1 MDAILIKRTWRFGL
15 LAKVLATSVFLASCG
30 GSSDEQG
37 AGGPTGNADPAT
49 RAEIEKVAQQVIK
62 EHKLRSLIIRITKD
76 GQDVYTSAM
85 GESITGVPATPQMHI
100 RNGAFAFTYI
110 GQIFAKLADEG
121 ELTLDD
127 KIATWWPELPRADQ
141 VSIKNLLNMTSGYAD
156 YVYQPE
162 LIAAVYADPFRAFTT
177 DELVAIGVAVPAK
190 FAPGTNWHY
199 SHTNYAILGK
209 LLEKITGMPLDEVME
224 KYIIKP
230 MGLTDTSSNGN
241 TPAVPEPV
249 LHSFSSERR
258 GYLEIPAG
266 TPFYEDATF
275 WNPSWTIANGAVQ
288 TTTIFDL
295 TKSMEI
301 VGSGAQVSREMYEEQ
316 VLPKL
321 IGFGD
326 PSTCDGCQHLT
337 EDMSYGLG
345 VMLTGGWISQ
355 TKNFAGSGVSS
366 GYLPSRKL
374 TISVSTTYKPEA
386 FDDKGEFR
394 NASGPI
400 LRSFIQVMA
409 PDSVPRIIP

>member
-1 MDAILIKRTWRFGL
+1 MDATQTLRVRRVGVLVKL
-15 LAKVLATSVFLASCG
+15 LAVAALLVSCG
-30 GSSDEQG
+30 GSSDADS
-37 AGGPTGNADPAT
+37 AGGASGNADPVM
-49 RAEIEKVAQQVIK
+49 RAKIESVTQDAMSRY
-62 EHKLRSLIIRITKD
+62 KLRSLIVRITRD
-76 GQDVYTSAM
+76 GQDVYTSAT
-85 GESITGVPATPQMHI
+85 GESITGVPVTPKMHI
-100 RNGAFAFTYI
+100 RNGAFAFTYV
-110 GQIFAKLADEG
+110 GQIFAKLVDEG
-121 ELTLDD
+121 ELTLDH
-127 KIATWWPELPRADQ
+127 KVATWWPELPRADQ

-177 DELVAIGVAVPAK
+177 DELVSIGVAAPAK

-209 LLEKITGMPLDEVME
+209 LLEKITGKPLDEVME

-241 TPAVPEPV
+241 TPAVPEPA

-258 GYLEIPAG
+258 DFLRIPAG

-288 TTTIFDL
+288 TTTIYDL

-337 EDMSYGLG
+337 KDMSYGLG
-345 VMLTGGWISQ
+345 VMLTGEWISQ
-355 TKNFAGSGVSS
+355 TKSFAGSGVSS

-374 TISVSTTYKPEA
+374 TISVSATYQPEA